1 MTQAPYP
8 MPTPPLRPQP
18 RGPGPGVGV
27 SVSLMAL
34 GAVIGIASVI
44 AIVVPLVGTFT
55 SAEYPVPTVS
65 PLHLHLRHA
74 RYTVYE
80 RTGSRSAFGIRPGV
94 ITIDSTQ
101 VSVRGP
107 AGEPVYVFPDRDT
120 ETITRGSAV
129 YTGAVQFDVPTT
141 GDYDVRISPRR
152 ATSVVIARSLTD
164 AVRSVLVWFGTA
176 AIGGILLV
184 AGLVMLIVGATRRGR
199 ARRALQTGY
208 GQLGWGQGWGTPPQY
223 GPPPQYGA
231 PPGYAPPPAPGP
243 SPPDDPWAPPPV

>member
-1 MTQAPYP
+1 MTQVPYP
-8 MPTPPLRPQP
+8 MPAPPTPSRP
-18 RGPGPGVGV
+18 RGPGPGVPV
-27 SVSLMAL
+27 SVSLMVL

-44 AIVVPLVGTFT
+44 AIVIPLVGTFT

-80 RTGSRSAFGIRPGV
+80 RSGSRSAFGIRRGV

-107 AGEPVYVFPDRDT
+107 AGESVYVFPDSHT

-141 GDYDVRISPRR
+141 GDYDVRISPRL

-164 AVRSVLVWFGTA
+164 AVRSVLVWVGTA
-176 AIGGILLV
+176 VIGGILFLT
-184 AGLVMLIVGATRRGR
+184 GLVMLIVGATRRGR
-199 ARRALQTGY
+199 ARRALQMGY
-208 GQLGWGQGWGTPPQY
+208 GPVGWGQPGWGPPPSY
-223 GPPPQYGA
+223 GPPPS
-231 PPGYAPPPAPGP
+231 PGP
-243 SPPDDPWAPPPV
+243 SQPDDPWAPPPV